1 MKEIPLVEFVK
12 KEAAR
17 KDQTTRTIHFQI
29 KRGYYPNLS
38 TRQIN
43 RRVIMCTLRKTIAA
57 LVLTA
62 AIGTASACNPPP
74 CRAWN
79 GFSPYQPE
87 PVCVMRPV
95 WIQPRPVCVMRPV
108 WIQPRYELREVLVQ
122 PRPRYELRRVLVQ
135 PY

>member
-17 KDQTTRTIHFQI
+17 KGQTTRTIHFQI

-43 RRVIMCTLRKTIAA
+43 RRVILCTLRKTIAA
-57 LVLTA
+57 LVLSA

-79 GFSPYQPE
+79 GFSPVLVQAC
-87 PVCVMRPV
+87 PVYVLVPPPPRYALREV
-95 WIQPRPVCVMRPV
+95 LIQPA
-108 WIQPRYELREVLVQ
+108 PRYELRPVLVQ
-122 PRPRYELRRVLVQ
+122 QRPRYELRRVLVQ